1 MQALETANK
10 ELEEAVSALAER
22 EQQRVQLADSESTV
36 EDHQPPDSFLELRTR
51 LDGPATDC
59 ADSDVQGGSPGRE
72 SVSGSEVAGPMQA
85 DGGEL
90 QRCQEARA
98 VLGDLCARMAAELAA
113 AVGAHEG
120 WVRSCQAAGRAAAE
134 DAMVDPHGETG
145 RGPKGQDRRAGLQGQ
160 TGAGWGAGASTPRW
174 SRSTGDRDSILT
186 HTILNSSVPFATPV
200 SASAQSPV
208 PNRTIAPTMM
218 RAAP

>member
-1 MQALETANK
+1 MQALEAANSVFSTRIQ
-10 ELEEAVSALAER
+10 ELEDALSALVER

-59 ADSDVQGGSPGRE
+59 ADSDVQGGSPGRD
-72 SVSGSEVAGPMQA
+72 SVSGSEVAGPVQA

-98 VLGDLCARMAAELAA
+98 VLGGLCGHIAAELAA

-120 WVRSCQAAGRAAAE
+120 WVRSSEAAGRAAADS
-134 DAMVDPHGETG
+134 DAMADAHGETG
-145 RGPKGQDRRAGLQGQ
+145 RGPKGQGRRAGSQGQ
-160 TGAGWGAGASTPRW
+160 TGAGWGAGASTPRR

-208 PNRTIAPTMM
+208 PN
-218 RAAP
+218 